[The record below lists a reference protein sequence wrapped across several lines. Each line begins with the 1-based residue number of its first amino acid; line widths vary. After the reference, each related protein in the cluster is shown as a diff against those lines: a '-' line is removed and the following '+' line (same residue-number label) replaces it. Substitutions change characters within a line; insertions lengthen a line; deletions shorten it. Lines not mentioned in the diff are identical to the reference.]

1 MDSIVSKTGL
11 AIDSTVRVKVRAQ
24 NKNGWGGYSE
34 LNTGTATIET
44 VPTQM
49 PAPVFVKASS
59 TATKIQLSWSAVTG
73 TAAGG

>member
-11 AIDSTVRVKVRAQ
+11 AVDSIVRVKVRAQ

-44 VPTQM
+44 LPTQM
-49 PAPVFVKASS
+49 AAPVFEKD
-59 TATKIQLSWSAVTG
+59 
-73 TAAGG
+73 